1 MRRLLVV
8 TSLVSLLVGC
18 GGVSNSKD
26 APFEIGRLVGQL
38 FTVDPDVES
47 RSREAVLVLSDEEL
61 GCATL
66 TDNLYTSLDAAVGD
80 GKGLLFLLEHYAS
93 DEGTGLDWSGLWMS
107 GYGYSESSG
116 TDRSLRAMSFADGF
130 VYIDYGSYYGFGE
143 TTWLQIDTASD
154 TEIAGDFNTA
164 NWEGSFS
171 AEYCGAWTVPPRDT
185 RDTDYWDSW

>member
-1 MRRLLVV
+1 MRRMLVGS
-8 TSLVSLLVGC
+8 SLVSLLVGC

-61 GCATL
+61 GCAKL
-66 TDNLYTSLDAAVGD
+66 TDNLYSSLDAAVGD
-80 GKGLLFLLEHYAS
+80 GKGLLFLLEHDS
-93 DEGTGLDWSGLWMS
+93 NQEGAGLEWSGLWTS
-107 GYGYSESSG
+107 GYGYNESAG
-116 TDRSLRAMSFADGF
+116 TERSLRAMSFADGF

-143 TTWLQIDTASD
+143 TTWLQIDTATD
-154 TEIAGDFNTA
+154 TEIAGDFNTTS
-164 NWEGSFS
+164 WSGSFS

>member
-1 MRRLLVV
+1 MLVGS
-8 TSLVSLLVGC
+8 SLVSLLVGC

-61 GCATL
+61 GCAKL
-66 TDNLYTSLDAAVGD
+66 TDNLYSSLDAAVGD
-80 GKGLLFLLEHYAS
+80 GKGLLFLLEHDS
-93 DEGTGLDWSGLWMS
+93 NQEGAGLEWSGLWMS
-107 GYGYSESSG
+107 GYGYSESDG
-116 TDRSLRAMSFADGF
+116 TERSLRAMSFADGF

-143 TTWLQIDTASD
+143 TTWLQIDTATD
-154 TEIAGDFNTA
+154 TEIAGDFNTT